1 MDRITV
7 NPYVYDVRVGDISFE
22 GCVSKTKQSFSND
35 CDINKIMAKAIKTG
49 MLVDSVGISSRQAI
63 FADVADI
70 GDYRVVMDKI
80 VKANEAFEQLSAEIK
95 NRFNNDPA
103 LLVDFMKDSGN
114 LEEACKLGLLPM
126 KIWQDKVAADLA
138 AKAAVDASAK
148 DAAGSAAGTPAK

>member
-1 MDRITV
+1 MDRIKV

-49 MLVDSVGISSRQAI
+49 MLVDSVGISSRQAV

-70 GDYRVVMDKI
+70 GDYRLVMDKI
-80 VKANEAFEQLSAEIK
+80 AKANEAFEQLSAEVK
-95 NRFNNDPA
+95 NRFGNDPA
-103 LLVDFMKDSGN
+103 ALVAFMQDENN
-114 LEEACKLGLLPM
+114 LEEACKIGLLPM
-126 KIWQDKVAADLA
+126 KIWEDKVAADLA
-138 AKAAVDASAK
+138 AKAAVEGAAK

>member
-7 NPYVYDVRVGDISFE
+7 NPYVFEGRVGDISFE

-49 MLVDSVGISSRQAI
+49 MLADSVGISSRQAI

-80 VKANEAFEQLSAEIK
+80 VKANEAFEQLSADVK

-103 LLVDFMKDSGN
+103 LLV
-114 LEEACKLGLLPM
+114 A
-126 KIWQDKVAADLA
+126 WY
-138 AKAAVDASAK
+138 
-148 DAAGSAAGTPAK
+148 AGE